1 MWSDVQESEPSA
13 SWLDLPEN
21 GWGRS
26 SAGQP
31 AWTTYAAARPRMQ
44 AGPSPV
50 TSSAGASNNPSR
62 NRSQLPTGR
71 ELTMTSTATPGMP
84 ASRRGRGATSG

>member
-1 MWSDVQESEPSA
+1 MWTDVKEAEISA
-13 SWLDLPEN
+13 SWVDLTEN

-31 AWTTYAAARPRMQ
+31 AWTTCAAARPRTQ

-71 ELTMTSTATPGMP
+71 ELTMTSTATSGMP
-84 ASRRGRGATSG
+84 ASRRGRGAKSG

>member
-21 GWGRS
+21 GWGRP

-31 AWTTYAAARPRMQ
+31 AWTTYAAARPRTP
-44 AGPSPV
+44 AGQSPV
-50 TSSAGASNNPSR
+50 TSSAGVSINPSR
-62 NRSQLPTGR
+62 NRSQLSSGG
-71 ELTMTSTATPGMP
+71 ESTMTSTGTSGMP
-84 ASRRGRGATSG
+84 AFRRGRGATSG